1 MFCSLNTPLVKE
13 LDKFAAFDFN
23 PFKICLWRVP
33 TDIEVRLRLFPIS
46 EWPPDERLLLIHAL
60 LELLSNDEVGRWDI
74 VFILEHPDIPAITDG
89 EENQENNE
97 AHENSSSFVL
107 SIDSPEIIVIED
119 SNDNAADSA
128 SDADTADATGEVG
141 VAGEQEDVNP
151 DDNPST
157 AQLRQKSS
165 EEAEESRCWEEPWD
179 FESDSGNTVSSSA
192 KESDDDDPLPGPS
205 SKWTPRGEQSS
216 ISCQSTS
223 SEDSEEEC
231 QSSLPWKRTRNA
243 EEEESLECPSDCS
256 EDSNDSGDE
265 PLPGPSR
272 KRRRDRAESDRS
284 GK

>member
-1 MFCSLNTPLVKE
+1 M
-13 LDKFAAFDFN
+13 
-23 PFKICLWRVP
+23 
-33 TDIEVRLRLFPIS
+33 
-46 EWPPDERLLLIHAL
+46 

-97 AHENSSSFVL
+97 ANENSSSFVL

-119 SNDNAADSA
+119 SNDNAADAANSA
-128 SDADTADATGEVG
+128 ADAAAADATGEVG

-165 EEAEESRCWEEPWD
+165 EEAEESHSLEEPWD
-179 FESDSGNTVSSSA
+179 FESDSGNTVTSSA

-216 ISCQSTS
+216 ISYQSTS
-223 SEDSEEEC
+223 TEDSEEEC

>member
-1 MFCSLNTPLVKE
+1 M
-13 LDKFAAFDFN
+13 
-23 PFKICLWRVP
+23 
-33 TDIEVRLRLFPIS
+33 
-46 EWPPDERLLLIHAL
+46 

-107 SIDSPEIIVIED
+107 SVDSPEIIVIED

-128 SDADTADATGEVG
+128 SDADATGEVG
-141 VAGEQEDVNP
+141 VAGEQEVVNP

-165 EEAEESRCWEEPWD
+165 EEAEESHCWEEPWD

-223 SEDSEEEC
+223 TEDSEEEC